1 MKKLHN
7 YGTFNNDLY
16 EVKIRDENNL
26 NKNLGTRYVNANRLL
41 KERRNWNKC
50 INKKLIEW
58 SSKTEQEINCEIKEA
73 EYKLDCEK
81 KHIEYHPIQHV

>member
-16 EVKIRDENNL
+16 KVDIRDENNL

-41 KERRNWNKC
+41 KERRK
-50 INKKLIEW
+50 
-58 SSKTEQEINCEIKEA
+58 
-73 EYKLDCEK
+73 
-81 KHIEYHPIQHV
+81 